1 MTSPDTEQ
9 KNLQTNLK
17 SDPRYV
23 TIPFEYYRTLVS
35 HFYSVMP
42 SSIPDEV
49 MAAEEIEPDPT
60 PTSVGGNLNLAG
72 VNLFDEMPEGYRKL
86 TNNAD

>member
-1 MTSPDTEQ
+1 MTYPDTEQ
-9 KNLQTNLK
+9 KSSQKNLK

-35 HFYSVMP
+35 HFYSAMP

-49 MAAEEIEPDPT
+49 VPAEEVDPDPT